1 MAAER
6 EEITF
11 TSGADEV
18 AAWLYGGA
26 GDACV
31 VMAHGFS
38 LTRHDG
44 LDPYARA
51 IAAVG
56 PQVLVFDHRYLGDSG
71 GMPRQHFS
79 KRAQL
84 EDWRNAVAHARGLD
98 GVDPGRIVLWGYS
111 FAGGHVATLA
121 AEDHGLGAAIM
132 LCPFVNGLPRLRT
145 SKPGEAAWLMP
156 RALLSLA
163 GTPVRIPVT
172 GPPGTHAALTLP
184 GEAEGFAQTVTA
196 DSPWR
201 NEIAPGVFATVAFH
215 RPLAR
220 AARVT
225 CPVWVGAGDR
235 DITVDFRSAEK
246 FAARAPRGEFHRY
259 PYDHFEPFYGDAP
272 ARISA
277 DQVEF
282 LQRQGLATAT

>member
-1 MAAER
+1 MAVER

-18 AAWLYGGA
+18 AAWLYGGT

-51 IAAVG
+51 IAAAG

-121 AEDHGLGAAIM
+121 AEDHRLGAAIM

-156 RALLSLA
+156 RALLNLA

-184 GEAEGFAQTVTA
+184 
-196 DSPWR
+196 
-201 NEIAPGVFATVAFH
+201 
-215 RPLAR
+215 
-220 AARVT
+220 
-225 CPVWVGAGDR
+225 
-235 DITVDFRSAEK
+235 
-246 FAARAPRGEFHRY
+246 
-259 PYDHFEPFYGDAP
+259 
-272 ARISA
+272 
-277 DQVEF
+277 
-282 LQRQGLATAT
+282 

>member
-1 MAAER
+1 MAVER
-6 EEITF
+6 EETTF
-11 TSGADEV
+11 TSGTDDV
-18 AAWLYGGA
+18 AAWHYGGA

-44 LDPYARA
+44 LDVYAQA
-51 IAAVG
+51 IAAAG
-56 PQVLVFDHRYLGDSG
+56 PRVLVFDHRYLGDSG

-111 FAGGHVATLA
+111 FAGGHVTTLA
-121 AEDHGLGAAIM
+121 AEDPRLAAVIA
-132 LCPFVNGLPRLRT
+132 LCPFVNGVPRLLRT
-145 SKPGEAAWLMP
+145 TPAGAAWLLP

-163 GTPVRIPVT
+163 GSQVRIPVT
-172 GPPGTHAALTLP
+172 GPPGSHAAMTLP
-184 GEAEGFAQTVTA
+184 GEADGFARTVTA
-196 DSPWR
+196 SSPWR

-220 AARVT
+220 AGRVR
-225 CPVWVGAGDR
+225 CPVWVGAGER
-235 DITVDFRSAEK
+235 DVSVDFKSAEK
-246 FAARAPRGEFHRY
+246 YAARAPRGEFHRY
-259 PYDHFEPFYGDAP
+259 PYDHFEPFYGDGP
-272 ARISA
+272 ARIAA
-277 DQVEF
+277 DQIDF
-282 LQRQGLATAT
+282 LRRHGLAT